1 MVFVIGQKND
11 ITIINIANREIFE
24 FINKISI
31 G

>member
-1 MVFVIGQKND
+1 MAFVIAQRND
-11 ITIINIANREIFE
+11 ITIINIATSEIFE